1 MHRRKNNTLTLY
13 AILLVFL
20 VPIVLAHVLYHSGYG
35 KQNHRSK
42 GTLLSPPVSIH
53 TQPVHYWQIASL
65 PPTTSDH
72 IKYQAL
78 EKRWQALGRDQA
90 RVHLS
95 IIGHPDTAT
104 QISPQWESVDV
115 DQETLDELMTTRSK
129 NAKACTIFIINPD
142 HNAIMCYDDEN
153 DLKDIDFDLRKLLKL
168 SKI

>member
-13 AILLVFL
+13 AIILVFL
-20 VPIVLAHVLYHSGYG
+20 APIVLAHVLYHSGYG
-35 KQNHRSK
+35 KQSHRSK
-42 GTLLSPPVSIH
+42 GTLLSPPIRIH

-65 PPTTSDH
+65 PPTTNDQ
-72 IKYQAL
+72 IKYQVL
-78 EKRWQALGRDQA
+78 EKRWHALGRDQA

-95 IIGHPDTAT
+95 IIGHQDTKT
-104 QISPQWESVDV
+104 KFSSQWENVNV
-115 DQETLDELMTTRSK
+115 DQETLDELKTTRSK